1 MLVYVINTRDP
12 CVVLAAYYAQ
22 NLFYTFYKNISKC
35 AYVCSYVVSTVSRR
49 GLSSHTGC
57 NNVLPPHELLNASL
71 NRVRE

>member
-1 MLVYVINTRDP
+1 MLVYVVNTHDP

-22 NLFYTFYKNISKC
+22 NLFYIFYKNISKC
-35 AYVCSYVVSTVSRR
+35 AYVCSYVVSTVSRQ

-71 NRVRE
+71 NRARE